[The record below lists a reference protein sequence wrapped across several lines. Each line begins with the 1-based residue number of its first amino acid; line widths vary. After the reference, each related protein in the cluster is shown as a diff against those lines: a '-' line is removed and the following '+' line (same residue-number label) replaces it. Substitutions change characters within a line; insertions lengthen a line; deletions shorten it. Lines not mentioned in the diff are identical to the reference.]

1 MTATRKYTGKLI
13 GTVWTDAQGHT
24 WKCVEM
30 ASVGR
35 YRIVRYRQGVT
46 VGSPSDVVRIG
57 EQTALSLRAE
67 IARAN
72 SYIPGK

>member
-1 MTATRKYTGKLI
+1 MTRKYTGKLV
-13 GTVWTDAQGHT
+13 GTTWVDAQGHT
-24 WKCVEM
+24 WKCIHM

-35 YRIVRYRQGVT
+35 YTIVRYRQGGT

-57 EQTALSLRAE
+57 EQTALSLRVE

-72 SYIPGK
+72 SYIPAQS